1 MRRYI
6 FFLIVVMLPVQTWAQ
21 DEDSSSPGL
30 DLVPLVNTKA
40 PKVAVWFVA
49 DPKIS
54 LDDASA
60 LEGQM
65 YEDFYKRSDI
75 QLLSREKTFDL
86 LGKSGKPKLQE
97 CKGDDLCLIRI
108 GRAIKVSRIVGV
120 SMEDVDGNY
129 NIVLKSFN
137 LEVDPP
143 SQLNSVVEGSL
154 TDLLIGGSGGAI
166 AAIFENS
173 DQYAPVDM
181 AALTAAEKKE
191 SPPVVAEKKPPKP
204 EPIKVEEPSP
214 KPKVVKAPEP
224 IVHKL
229 KSAPAPK
236 EDIVAVAPARP
247 SFLRRHMWSAVALGT
262 SLATLGT
269 GIAFGVLGQDI
280 ADEQGTQYN
289 SSRDGTGRDYTL
301 TANVMFGLAG
311 AAAITSV
318 ILFFFVE
325 DDAPE
330 TSNVSILPS
339 GAGVQALV
347 RF

>member
-1 MRRYI
+1 MRQLI
-6 FFLIVVMLPVQTWAQ
+6 FLLIVVMLPMQTLAQ
-21 DEDSSSPGL
+21 GEDSASPGL
-30 DLVPLVNTKA
+30 DLVPLVNEEA

-65 YEDFYKRSDI
+65 YEDFNKRSDVL
-75 QLLSREKTFDL
+75 LLSREKTFDL

-108 GRAIKVSRIVGV
+108 GQAIKVSRIVGV
-120 SMEDVDGNY
+120 SMERNEGNY
-129 NIVLKSFN
+129 NIILKSFN
-137 LEVDPP
+137 LDKDPP

-181 AALTAAEKKE
+181 ATLAATEKKG
-191 SPPVVAEKKPPKP
+191 PPKPVVEEKPPKP
-204 EPIKVEEPSP
+204 EPPKVIEPTP
-214 KPKVVKAPEP
+214 KPKVVEAPKPIVRKLKTPPPPKKDITSRAPE
-224 IVHKL
+224 
-229 KSAPAPK
+229 
-236 EDIVAVAPARP
+236 RP
-247 SFLRRHMWSAVALGT
+247 SFLRRHMWSALAMGA
-262 SLATLGT
+262 SLATLST
-269 GIAFGVLGQDI
+269 GIAFGVLGQNI

-289 SSRDGTGRDYTL
+289 SSRDETGRDYTL

-330 TSNVSILPS
+330 TTSVSVLPS